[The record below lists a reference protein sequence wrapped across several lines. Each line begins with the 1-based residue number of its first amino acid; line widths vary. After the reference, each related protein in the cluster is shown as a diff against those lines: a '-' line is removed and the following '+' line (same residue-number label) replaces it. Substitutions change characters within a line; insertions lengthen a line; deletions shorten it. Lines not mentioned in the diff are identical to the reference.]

1 MDQGPG
7 QFHFNPETY
16 LEMVISEVPVY
27 EGLEDRTAEATVG
40 IEVDTILDLG
50 TGTGETAVRVVKRHP
65 KAHLFGID
73 ENGEMLAHARRRL
86 PEAHFA
92 VARLEDPLPPGPFDV
107 VVSALAVHHLD
118 GPAKADLFQRV
129 AERLVPGGRF
139 VMGDVVIPDDPSDAL
154 TPIDCAYDNP
164 SRAVDLLRWLGEAGF
179 DSRLIWTEQ
188 DLALFVADRSL

>member
-1 MDQGPG
+1 MEQGSG
-7 QFHFNPETY
+7 QFHFIPETY
-16 LEMVISEVPVY
+16 LEMVISEVPAY
-27 EGLEDRTAEATVG
+27 EELEDRTADATVG

-50 TGTGETAVRVVKRHP
+50 TGTGGTAVRVIRRHP

-73 ENGEMLAHARRRL
+73 ESGEMLTHARRRL
-86 PEAHFA
+86 PEAYFT

-139 VMGDVVIPDDPSDAL
+139 VMGDVVIPDDPSDAV
-154 TPIDCAYDNP
+154 TPIDGVYDKP

-179 DSRLIWTEQ
+179 DSRLIWTKQ
-188 DLALFVADRSL
+188 DLALFLSDRSK